1 MNITAVILTFNE
13 EIHLARC
20 IESLLPLTQDIVVVD
35 SLSTD
40 RTIEIAKKFGARVFE
55 RAWENNHSVQ
65 FNWALTQLDPNQ
77 TEWVLRIDAD
87 EVLTPELVSELKQVL
102 PTLNDEIVGIHF
114 FRKICFQGKLIQ
126 HGGIGHNKVSRLFR
140 YGYGKSEARWMD
152 EHIKIDGK
160 CMDLSGCIIDDNLN
174 SISWW
179 ITKHN
184 NYASRE
190 AIDLLNLKYQFA
202 ALDSVSDC
210 GAKSSISK
218 KRWIKENL
226 YTKLPLGMRSFS
238 YFFYRYILLVGFLDG
253 SVGTQFHFLQ
263 AFWYRYLVDIKFAEV
278 ERYMKANS
286 VSPKVA
292 IDHVLGIKL
301 S

>member
-1 MNITAVILTFNE
+1 MKITAVILTFNE

-20 IESLLPLTQDIVVVD
+20 IESLLPLTQDIIVVD

-40 RTIEIAKKFGARVFE
+40 RTIEIARKYGARVLE
-55 RAWENNHSVQ
+55 RAWENNHSIQ
-65 FNWALTQLDPNQ
+65 FNWALTELDSNQ

-87 EVLTPELVSELKQVL
+87 EVLTPELVSELKQVM
-102 PTLNDEIVGIHF
+102 PTLSHETVGIHF

-140 YGYGKSEARWMD
+140 YGHGKSEARWMD
-152 EHIKIDGK
+152 EHIKIEGK
-160 CMDLSGCIIDDNLN
+160 CIDLSGCIIDDNLN
-174 SISWW
+174 SVSWW
-179 ITKHN
+179 IAKHN

-190 AIDLLNLKYQFA
+190 AVDLLNLKYQFA
-202 ALDSVSDC
+202 TLDSVSD
-210 GAKSSISK
+210 AATKSAISK
-218 KRWIKENL
+218 KRWIKENF
-226 YTKLPLGMRSFS
+226 YTKLPLGMRSLS
-238 YFFYRYILLVGFLDG
+238 YFLYRYLFLAGFLDG
-253 SVGTQFHFLQ
+253 SVGSQFHFLQ

-278 ERYMKANS
+278 ERYMKVNS

>member
-1 MNITAVILTFNE
+1 MKITAVILTFNE

-40 RTIEIAKKFGARVFE
+40 RTIEIARKYGAKVLE
-55 RAWENNHSVQ
+55 RAWENNHSMQ

-87 EVLTPELVSELKQVL
+87 EVLTLELASELKQVA
-102 PTLNDEIVGIHF
+102 PTLDDDTVGIHF

-152 EHIKIDGK
+152 EHIKIEGK
-160 CMDLSGCIIDDNLN
+160 CIDLSGYIIDDNLN
-174 SISWW
+174 SVSWW
-179 ITKHN
+179 IAKHN

-202 ALDSVSDC
+202 ALDSVSD
-210 GAKSSISK
+210 ATSKSAISK
-218 KRWIKENL
+218 KRWIKEHL
-226 YTKLPLGMRSFS
+226 YAKLPLGMRSLS
-238 YFFYRYILLVGFLDG
+238 YFLYRYFLLAGFLDG

-278 ERYMKANS
+278 ERYMKVNS
-286 VSPKVA
+286 VSPKIA

>member
-1 MNITAVILTFNE
+1 MKITVIILTFNE

-20 IESLLPLTQDIVVVD
+20 IESLLPLTADIVVVD

-40 RTIEIAKKFGARVFE
+40 RTIEIARQYGTRVLE
-55 RAWENNHSVQ
+55 RAWENNHSIQ

-87 EVLTPELVSELKQVL
+87 EVLTPELVVQLQQAL
-102 PTLNDEIVGIHF
+102 PRLDGEIVGVHF
-114 FRKICFQGKLIQ
+114 YRKMRFQGKLIK
-126 HGGIGHNKVSRLFR
+126 HGGVGRNKVSRLFR
-140 YGYGKSEARWMD
+140 YGHGRSEARWMD

-160 CMDLSGCIIDDNLN
+160 CIDLSGHMIDDNLN
-174 SISWW
+174 SVSWW
-179 ITKHN
+179 ISKHN

-190 AIDLLNLKYQFA
+190 AIDLLNLKYQFI
-202 ALDSVSDC
+202 ALDSVSDSDT
-210 GAKSSISK
+210 KSSISK

-226 YTKLPLGMRSFS
+226 YAKLPLGMRSFS
-238 YFFYRYILLVGFLDG
+238 YFFYRYILLAGFLDG

-278 ERYMKANS
+278 ESYIKVHA
-286 VSPKVA
+286 VSPKLA
-292 IDHVLGIKL
+292 IDRVLDIKL
-301 S
+301 N

>member
-13 EIHLARC
+13 EVHLARC

-40 RTIEIAKKFGARVFE
+40 RTVEIAKKFGARVLE

-87 EVLTPELVSELKQVL
+87 EVLTSELVSELKQVL
-102 PTLNDEIVGIHF
+102 PTLGDEIVGIHF
-114 FRKICFQGKLIQ
+114 LRKICFQGKLIQ

-160 CMDLSGCIIDDNLN
+160 CTNLSGCIIDDNLN

-190 AIDLLNLKYQFA
+190 TVDLLNLKYQFA
-202 ALDSVSDC
+202 ALDSVSDS

-278 ERYMKANS
+278 ERYMKVNS